1 MKLSAL
7 ICFTIFLSFIVFSTQ
22 LEKAQSLSENQ
33 NLFNLW
39 NEVPGA
45 GGSKPK
51 KANSKDAAKRPQR
64 KILKRSDSRDPAAY
78 SVKSLYDTGF
88 SQVQAQGWM
97 SVSSPS
103 FKDEADF
110 PVFQHPDGNSE
121 IVTSLDYT
129 RINEA
134 FKEPPSDKSVK
145 DVKPDKNSPP
155 GKSFFWF
162 KLNSRFIYFYESP
175 KCLNLLGQVNYYE
188 KVEPSSANFIDPLC
202 FNLIEKEGNTWKFC
216 GKIHED
222 AKKFLCRIQ
231 KNLHRKSLDDY
242 CLGKKPPTKFVDEST
257 PPPPPKPG
265 ALVEKIITQPYIL
278 IPLPREMCNENWN
291 YANNGKDW
299 KCLCKE
305 GNKFIIM
312 Y

>member
-33 NLFNLW
+33 FLFNLW

-51 KANSKDAAKRPQR
+51 KANSK
-64 KILKRSDSRDPAAY
+64 KILRRDPAAY
-78 SVKSLYDTGF
+78 SVKSLYETEF
-88 SQVQAQGWM
+88 SEVQAQGWM

-103 FKDEADF
+103 FKDETNF
-110 PVFQHPDGNSE
+110 PVFRHPDGDSE
-121 IVTSLDYT
+121 IFTSPDYT

-134 FKEPPSDKSVK
+134 FKDPQVNGPVK
-145 DVKPDKNSPP
+145 NVKPDKNSPP

-162 KLNSRFIYFYESP
+162 RLNRRFIYFYESP
-175 KCLNLLGQVNYYE
+175 KCLNLLGQLNYNE
-188 KVEPSSANFIDPLC
+188 KVEPSSVNFIDPLC
-202 FNLIEKEGNTWKFC
+202 FNLIEKQGNTWKFC

-222 AKKFLCRIQ
+222 AKKFLCQIQ
-231 KNLHRKSLDDY
+231 KNLKKSLDDY
-242 CLGKKPPTKFVDEST
+242 CTGKKQPPKLVDDNT
-257 PPPPPKPG
+257 PPPPPEPG

-278 IPLPREMCNENWN
+278 IPLPREMCNETWN

-299 KCLCKE
+299 KCLCQE